1 LPQSLPVAELVE
13 RLERLEGKAPV
24 GAKPQIATR
33 RPSPIATAPR
43 APVASAG
50 PSSVA
55 VAPPVVEAPRLAES
69 AESGEAWRE
78 FVAFVGKEQKFLA
91 SHLDSV
97 RVLALPPGQLKIAV
111 SERHHLAYLQDG
123 DNLATLKDLARRF
136 FAQEVSV
143 QIAGELSQSAP
154 DAAERG
160 SGASASAV
168 EERSD
173 MVKEALRIFGGS
185 IRNVRREN

>member
-1 LPQSLPVAELVE
+1 LV
-13 RLERLEGKAPV
+13 
-24 GAKPQIATR
+24 
-33 RPSPIATAPR
+33 TAPR
-43 APVASAG
+43 APT
-50 PSSVA
+50 PSIAPLTAA
-55 VAPPVVEAPRLAES
+55 VAPPLADALRR

-91 SHLDSV
+91 SHLDRAAALS
-97 RVLALPPGQLKIAV
+97 LPPGQLKIAV
-111 SERHHLAYLQDG
+111 SERHHLAFLQDG

-143 QIAGELSQSAP
+143 QISNDLSSAAP
-154 DAAERG
+154 GAAEPG
-160 SGASASAV
+160 DGAPVSGAA
-168 EERSD
+168 ERSD